1 LQKQVTE
8 NIAVFYQGFYNGAG
22 IPYFPSD
29 LVSGLG
35 MQWNLSQRLA
45 VYTSYNWSLDGVGS
59 PSGGY
64 SGFAYA
70 Y

>member
-1 LQKQVTE
+1 
-8 NIAVFYQGFYNGAG
+8 
-22 IPYFPSD
+22 
-29 LVSGLG
+29 VSGLG
-35 MQWNLSQRLA
+35 VQWNLSQRLA
-45 VYTSYNWSLDGVGS
+45 VYTSYNWSLDGQGS